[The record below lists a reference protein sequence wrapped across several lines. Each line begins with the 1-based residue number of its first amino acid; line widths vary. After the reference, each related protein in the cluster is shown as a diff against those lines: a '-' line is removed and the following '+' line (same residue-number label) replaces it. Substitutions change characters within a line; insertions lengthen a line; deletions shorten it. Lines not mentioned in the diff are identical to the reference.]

1 MGLDPPGP
9 LAGMV
14 LQAAPGGIEGVAQGD
29 VDVLVG
35 VALPGIAVDHHLL
48 ARDAHLDVDV
58 EKVALHVLAADGFDH
73 NAAGRDPAID
83 LLQLCHLFPHPRLY
97 GVGVV
102 EIAESDFQGRFN
114 RNSRSPAALHDTTR
128 HSVPRSEEHTSELQ
142 SLMRTSYAVFCLKT

>member
-35 VALPGIAVDHHLL
+35 VALTGIAVDHHLL

-73 NAAGRDPAID
+73 HAAGRDPAID

-97 GVGVV
+97 G
-102 EIAESDFQGRFN
+102 
-114 RNSRSPAALHDTTR
+114 
-128 HSVPRSEEHTSELQ
+128 RSEEHTSELQ
-142 SLMRTSYAVFCLKT
+142 SLMRIAYAVLRLKKKKKREKN